1 MDLAS
6 PFVQRVDLCFTI
18 GFTSGT
24 VLANN
29 KKVGNIELVEAKR
42 EVRED
47 AGNAIPIEKH
57 VGMSNSSVILKITA
71 PNGFGIAIFYQT
83 ESLLLLRLRYYG
95 SD

>member
-29 KKVGNIELVEAKR
+29 NKVVKLVEAKR

-83 ESLLLLRLRYYG
+83 QPLLLLGLKYYG

>member
-42 EVRED
+42 EVREG

-71 PNGFGIAIFYQT
+71 PNGF
-83 ESLLLLRLRYYG
+83 ELLYFIRQ
-95 SD
+95 SHSCC

>member
-29 KKVGNIELVEAKR
+29 NKVVKLVEAKR
-42 EVRED
+42 EVREGV
-47 AGNAIPIEKH
+47 GNAIPIEKH
-57 VGMSNSSVILKITA
+57 VGISNSSVILKITA
-71 PNGFGIAIFYQT
+71 PNRFGIAIFYQT
-83 ESLLLLRLRYYG
+83 ESLLLLRLKYYG

>member
-24 VLANN
+24 VLANSN
-29 KKVGNIELVEAKR
+29 KVVKLVEAKR
-42 EVRED
+42 EVREG

-57 VGMSNSSVILKITA
+57 VGISNSSVILKITA
-71 PNGFGIAIFYQT
+71 PNGFGIAKF
-83 ESLLLLRLRYYG
+83 L
-95 SD
+95 SDTVAHVVET

>member
-29 KKVGNIELVEAKR
+29 NKVVKLVEAKR
-42 EVRED
+42 EVREGV
-47 AGNAIPIEKH
+47 GNAIPIEKH
-57 VGMSNSSVILKITA
+57 VGISNSSVILKITA
-71 PNGFGIAIFYQT
+71 PNGFGIAIF
-83 ESLLLLRLRYYG
+83 L
-95 SD
+95 SDTVTPVVET

>member
-24 VLANN
+24 VLANSN
-29 KKVGNIELVEAKR
+29 KVVKLVEAKR

-47 AGNAIPIEKH
+47 AGNAIPIEEH
-57 VGMSNSSVILKITA
+57 VGISNSSVILKITA
-71 PNGFGIAIFYQT
+71 PNGFGIAKF
-83 ESLLLLRLRYYG
+83 L
-95 SD
+95 SDTVTPVVET

>member
-29 KKVGNIELVEAKR
+29 NKVVKLVEAKR
-42 EVRED
+42 EVREG

-57 VGMSNSSVILKITA
+57 VGISNSSVILKITA
-71 PNGFGIAIFYQT
+71 PNGFGIVKF
-83 ESLLLLRLRYYG
+83 L
-95 SD
+95 SDTVAPAVET

>member
-29 KKVGNIELVEAKR
+29 NKVVKLVEAKR
-42 EVRED
+42 EVREG

-83 ESLLLLRLRYYG
+83 ESLLLLRFRYYG

>member
-29 KKVGNIELVEAKR
+29 NKVVKLVEAKR
-42 EVRED
+42 EVREG

-57 VGMSNSSVILKITA
+57 VGISNSSVILKITA

-83 ESLLLLRLRYYG
+83 ESLLLLRFRYYG

>member
-29 KKVGNIELVEAKR
+29 NKVVKEELVEAKR
-42 EVRED
+42 EVREG
-47 AGNAIPIEKH
+47 AGNAIPIEKQM
-57 VGMSNSSVILKITA
+57 GISNSSVILKITA
-71 PNGFGIAIFYQT
+71 PNGFGIAKF
-83 ESLLLLRLRYYG
+83 L
-95 SD
+95 SDTVTLVVET

>member
-29 KKVGNIELVEAKR
+29 NKVVKLVEAKR
-42 EVRED
+42 EVREG

-57 VGMSNSSVILKITA
+57 VGISNSSVILKITA
-71 PNGFGIAIFYQT
+71 PNGFGIAKV
-83 ESLLLLRLRYYG
+83 L
-95 SD
+95 SDTVTLVVET

>member
-18 GFTSGT
+18 GFTSGI

-29 KKVGNIELVEAKR
+29 NKVNVELVEAKR
-42 EVRED
+42 EVREG

-57 VGMSNSSVILKITA
+57 VGISNSSVILKITA
-71 PNGFGIAIFYQT
+71 PNGFGIVKF
-83 ESLLLLRLRYYG
+83 L
-95 SD
+95 SDTVAPAVET